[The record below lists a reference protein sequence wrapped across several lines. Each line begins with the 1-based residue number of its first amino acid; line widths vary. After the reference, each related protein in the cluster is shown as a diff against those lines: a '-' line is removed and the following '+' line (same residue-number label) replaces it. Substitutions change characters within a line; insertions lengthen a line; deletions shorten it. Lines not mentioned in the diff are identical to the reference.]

1 MMELLLK
8 FGTHRRGVCDNCEEE
23 KIVAKVNEVTQF
35 SSLFPPNSAEHTWCR
50 DCLLKAATEYLA
62 RVRRRGILFR

>member
-8 FGTHRRGVCDNCEEE
+8 FGTLRRGVCDNCEEE

-35 SSLFPPNSAEHTWCR
+35 LTLFLRILRSI
-50 DCLLKAATEYLA
+50 
-62 RVRRRGILFR
+62 RGVVTAF